1 LATVLPLAA
10 RHTNAHSRRILQP
23 DAQDLIVRGRPGV
36 SGRLERC
43 LPIGDYRE
51 KAYRVRPDILEEWG
65 GLSVKNGYLQ
75 RSARL
80 PQFLDPE
87 RFQRWFNCR
96 NPVWLQTN
104 N

>member
-1 LATVLPLAA
+1 
-10 RHTNAHSRRILQP
+10 
-23 DAQDLIVRGRPGV
+23 
-36 SGRLERC
+36 LERC

-51 KAYRVRPDILEEWG
+51 KAYRVRPDILQAWD

-80 PQFLDPE
+80 PRFLDPE
-87 RFQRWFNCR
+87 RFQQWFNSR
-96 NPVWLQTN
+96 DPVFLQAN